1 MKPKPRFLLLAAIA
15 SIGLIGSFAYR
26 MFRHDIRSLTE
37 FAASYEQFDKRMS
50 DFSDHATEADDE
62 AADQALGDLAVR
74 ASMRLSSL
82 IKNDGAMMRVARE
95 LSDAAT
101 KELTTAKEYKRAT
114 LERKQVYR
122 MALDGGPPSQA
133 TTDPSNKTQPAW
145 SPDGRRLAFTV
156 WSYEA
161 RFWSMR

>member
-95 LSDAAT
+95 LSSAAT
-101 KELTTAKEYKRAT
+101 KELTTLREYKRAA
-114 LERKQVYR
+114 LERNDDSA
-122 MALDGGPPSQA
+122 ALLNRQFEDARSA
-133 TTDPSNKTQPAW
+133 RKAAYAHFE
-145 SPDGRRLAFTV
+145 RLLTAPRN
-156 WSYEA
+156 SE
-161 RFWSMR
+161 